1 MPKPVVVSQRL
12 VIDGGELKAPWVPS
26 EILQLDGLSFLP
38 LRLADGKL
46 HGFIGVRSKRGHPLA
61 ANKFF
66 HDLRVKRNDAVDAL
80 LLEHLNGKDAFGQLT
95 ELPAKARHEVDPAD
109 VARTVTVTLDD
120 LAEDGTVTGQRNV
133 LVAAEFNRK
142 AVVSIHVTSEN
153 LALVCLSAKH
163 AADTDELDQ
172 PHRPAVTHTEPIKGI
187 FADKRRKLLWAPA
200 VGCINGK
207 KRVVIKPDVWDEFH
221 INQAAREL
229 HDRMQQD
236 IAEGPADAADEAA
249 EPLEAEAGDEGA
261 GAVEVEAGDEAPE
274 AEEVEQRLMSENEE
288 DDAET
293 SQNDE

>member
-26 EILQLDGLSFLP
+26 EVLQLDGLSFLP

-95 ELPAKARHEVDPAD
+95 ELPAKARHEIGPAD
-109 VARTVTVTLDD
+109 VARTVTVTVDD
-120 LAEDGTVTGQRNV
+120 LAEDGTVNGQRNV
-133 LVAAEFNRK
+133 LVVAEFARK
-142 AVVSIHVTSEN
+142 AVVSIHITSEN
-153 LALVCLSAKH
+153 LALVRASAKH
-163 AADTDELDQ
+163 AADSEEMGQ
-172 PHRPAVTHTEPIKGI
+172 PQRPAKTHTEPIKGI
-187 FADKRRKLLWAPA
+187 FADKRRKVLWTPA
-200 VGCINGK
+200 VGSIDGK
-207 KRVVIKPDVWDEFH
+207 KRVVVQPDFWDEFH

-229 HDRMQQD
+229 YTRMQQE

-249 EPLEAEAGDEGA
+249 EPVEAEAGDEAA
-261 GAVEVEAGDEAPE
+261 GAVEVEAGDEATE
-274 AEEVEQRLMSENEE
+274 AEEVEQRRMSEDEE
-288 DDAET
+288 DDAGT
-293 SQNDE
+293 SPNDE